1 MNPEDLLNNFNILLD
16 EDLEKEFP
24 HDESIMI
31 KGLLRDIFFE
41 EDYED
46 WFEEEDEDCEDSFE
60 EEEEDCE
67 DWGVHGGDQDRPASY

>member
-1 MNPEDLLNNFNILLD
+1 MNPEDLLDNFNILLD
-16 EDLEKEFP
+16 EDLEKEFS

-46 WFEEEDEDCEDSFE
+46 WFEEE
-60 EEEEDCE
+60 EEDCE
-67 DWGVHGGDQDRPASY
+67 DWGVHGGDQDRPGSY